1 MIQAATEKTT
11 VRCAIYTRKSH
22 EEGLEQE
29 FNSLHAQREAGEAY
43 IASQRHAGWVA
54 LPTDYSDGGFTGGN
68 MDRPGLEKLLA
79 DIQRNRV
86 DCVVVYKVD
95 RLSRSLMD
103 FAQMIALFDQHDVA
117 FVSVTQHFDT
127 STSMGRLILN
137 VLLSFAQFEREII
150 GERIRDKK
158 LATAKQ
164 GKYVG
169 GQPFLGYDI
178 DRERKRLIVNP
189 AEAQIVREIFEA
201 FIRTRSTLVVARE
214 LNATGYRTK
223 QYKAIKNGKVVGGK
237 RWNKVYVYRVVTNRK
252 YLGEVV
258 HKGQSYPGE
267 HEAVLDRRQWD
278 EAQRIMADNYHARAD
293 KTRQKVQALLT
304 GIVRCGHCGKAMGA
318 SHTKRRGRRYRY
330 YVCNHAEKNGYDTCP
345 VKSVAAGQI
354 EGAVKDRIRVI
365 LRSPDLIARTF
376 REVQA
381 QAESQRA
388 DLAGQKERL
397 EARLADLKRAIG
409 RLARSDG
416 NDGLVAELTK
426 LNEEYGQ
433 TQNQVEEVGHAM
445 EALGA
450 GGSTEDDVREALQK
464 LDPLWDELFPAEKER
479 IVKLLVQEVVVGRDS
494 LLIRLRLHGL
504 NSLVAELAGDDPAE
518 GAGGRVVPG
527 ADGQTVDVRVPM
539 EFKTRSGRKEIILP
553 PDAATTADVGP
564 RSPLVVALA
573 RAYRWQR
580 MIDSGEVPGMEAIAE
595 RSGVNRTYVARMLQL
610 TSLAPEFVQAVLAG
624 TEPSGVS
631 LTKLRHGVPP
641 MWDEQ
646 RRLWLRG

>member
-1 MIQAATEKTT
+1 ME
-11 VRCAIYTRKSH
+11 
-22 EEGLEQE
+22 
-29 FNSLHAQREAGEAY
+29 
-43 IASQRHAGWVA
+43 
-54 LPTDYSDGGFTGGN
+54 
-68 MDRPGLEKLLA
+68 RPGLEKLLA
-79 DIQRNRV
+79 DIRRDRV

-189 AEAQIVREIFEA
+189 AEAQIVRQIFES
-201 FIRTRSTLVVARE
+201 FIRARSTLVVARE
-214 LNATGYRTK
+214 LNAKGHRTK

-293 KTRQKVQALLT
+293 KTRQKAPALLT
-304 GIVRCGHCGKAMGA
+304 GIIRCGHCGKAMGA

-330 YVCNHAEKNGYDTCP
+330 YVCNHAEKNGYDACP

-381 QAESQRA
+381 QAEGQRK

-397 EARLADLKRAIG
+397 EARQAELKRAIG

-416 NDGLVAELTK
+416 NDGALVAELTK

-433 TQNQVEEVGHAM
+433 TQNQVEEVGHAL
-445 EALGA
+445 EALGS
-450 GGSTEDDVREALQK
+450 GGPTEDDVREALQK
-464 LDPLWDELFPAEKER
+464 LDPLWDELFPAEKAR
-479 IVKLLVQEVVVGRDS
+479 IVRLLVEEVVVNKDG

-504 NSLVAELAGDDPAE
+504 NSLVAELAGDGSAE
-518 GAGGRVVPG
+518 GAGGHVVPG
-527 ADGQTVDVRVPM
+527 KDGQTVDVRAPM
-539 EFKTRSGRKEIILP
+539 EFKTRSGRKEIISVRSPSGLP
-553 PDAATTADVGP
+553 PDAATAADVGP

-573 RAYRWQR
+573 RAYRWQQI
-580 MIDSGEVPGMEAIAE
+580 IDDGEVTGVEAIAADH
-595 RSGVNRTYVARMLQL
+595 GVDRTYAARILNL
-610 TSLAPEFVQAVLAG
+610 AILAPDMVKAILNGREPDGMSLRKMLAG
-624 TEPSGVS
+624 PIPV
-631 LTKLRHGVPP
+631 R
-641 MWDEQ
+641 WDDQKSALAEKQ
-646 RRLWLRG
+646 